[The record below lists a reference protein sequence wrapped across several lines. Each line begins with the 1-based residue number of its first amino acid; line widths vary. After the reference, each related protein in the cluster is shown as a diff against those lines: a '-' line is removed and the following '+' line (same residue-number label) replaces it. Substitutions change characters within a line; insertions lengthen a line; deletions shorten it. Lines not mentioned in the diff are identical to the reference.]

1 MLDGGPV
8 CAGPGAE
15 VPRSRRRISVPLGGR
30 PPGPRSAGRG
40 DLMISG
46 LRVEG
51 RWRRETVMVTTKVTT
66 AHTFWALSGTVGTS
80 CVSSPS
86 ATRGGGR
93 RCGLHLGDEDADHKT
108 AKHCPPSHTGSG
120 TQSLALES
128 EFPPT
133 RPTVPLWTQ
142 TEIFTGLSRP
152 DPTLPLRR
160 HRAGYIQA
168 SAGRVCA
175 RHPLAMWTVWALG
188 PSRAPCF
195 APNTQSRQM
204 GGGHRLGLGG
214 QHRLEL

>member
-1 MLDGGPV
+1 MVAGDGNGDDEDDNGSHFLGPV
-8 CAGPGAE
+8 GH
-15 VPRSRRRISVPLGGR
+15 
-30 PPGPRSAGRG
+30 RG
-40 DLMISG
+40 HF
-46 LRVEG
+46 LRQLTLSHPG
-51 RWRRETVMVTTKVTT
+51 RW
-66 AHTFWALSGTVGTS
+66 APLWAPS
-80 CVSSPS
+80 C
-86 ATRGGGR
+86 
-93 RCGLHLGDEDADHKT
+93 DEDADHKT